1 VSLKASYHDVP
12 VQGRA
17 VLVREDLNV
26 PLRDGRVADDTR
38 LRAALPTLRGLSAA
52 GARVIV
58 MSHLGRPQGR
68 VDPALSLRPIGACLS
83 QLLERPVAFAEDCVG
98 PAALEAAAKLRNSEL
113 LLLENVRFHAGDEAN
128 DPDFAAQLATLGE
141 IYVNDAFAASHRAH
155 ASVVG
160 VAERLPAYAGDLML
174 SELQA
179 LHTALDDPQRPLLAI
194 VGGAKIST
202 KAGVLRHLLDKV
214 DHLLIGGAM
223 ANTFLKAEG
232 REVGSSFIEDSA
244 LTEASSVAEMA
255 GEKLVLPLD
264 AVCARQMARGQELR
278 TFAVESVE
286 PGWMELDIGPRT
298 RELFA
303 AQVAGA
309 ATVVWNGPV
318 GVSEIPEFAGGTRF
332 LAEAIAGS
340 GAYSLLGGGDTAA
353 AVEALGLAGRFS
365 HVSTGG
371 GATLEYLEGR
381 ELPGVAALR
390 NAA

>member
-1 VSLKASYHDVP
+1 MSLKASYHDVP

>member
-1 VSLKASYHDVP
+1 VSLKASYQDVP

-26 PLRDGRVADDTR
+26 PLKDGRVADETR

-68 VDPALSLRPIGACLS
+68 VDLALSLRPIGACLS

-98 PAALEAAAKLRNSEL
+98 PAALEPAAKLRNSEF

-128 DPDFAAQLATLGE
+128 DPDFAAQLAKLGE

-174 SELQA
+174 SELRA
-179 LHTALDDPQRPLLAI
+179 LHRALDDPRRPLLAI

-214 DHLLIGGAM
+214 DRLLIGGAM

-244 LTEASSVAEMA
+244 LAEASSVAGRA

-264 AVCARQMARGQELR
+264 AICARQMAPGQELR

-318 GVSEIPEFAGGTRF
+318 GVSEIPEFAGGTLS

-353 AVEALGLAGRFS
+353 AVEALGLSGRFS